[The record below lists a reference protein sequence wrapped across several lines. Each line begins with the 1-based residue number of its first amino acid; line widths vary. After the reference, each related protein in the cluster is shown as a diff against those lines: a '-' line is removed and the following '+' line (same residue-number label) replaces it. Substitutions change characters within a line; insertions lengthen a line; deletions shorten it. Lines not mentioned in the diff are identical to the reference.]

1 MALTPDDCPT
11 DDRIFTPLT
20 TGFTYT
26 PRSEL
31 ENFELPPDVAGDLAR
46 RLEAIN
52 TYHRGT
58 AARVAS
64 SDIVLR

>member
-1 MALTPDDCPT
+1 MALPPDPPDIT
-11 DDRIFTPLT
+11 AQLIPLS

-31 ENFELPPDVAGDLAR
+31 ENFELPPDVAADLAN
-46 RLEAIN
+46 RLAAIDE
-52 TYHRGT
+52 YHQRS
-58 AARVAS
+58 AAEVAA